1 MENVAAIVNPE
12 SKPTKVN
19 WALSW
24 PSALEMCGKKLFLN
38 KSLNSD
44 LILLGKAWALNLA
57 IAFATGFSLFF
68 WLQDQLWKM
77 LLQL

>member
-1 MENVAAIVNPE
+1 VPWKCAE
-12 SKPTKVN
+12 
-19 WALSW
+19 
-24 PSALEMCGKKLFLN
+24 KLFFN
-38 KSLNSD
+38 KSLKSD

-57 IAFATGFSLFF
+57 IAFVTGFSLFF